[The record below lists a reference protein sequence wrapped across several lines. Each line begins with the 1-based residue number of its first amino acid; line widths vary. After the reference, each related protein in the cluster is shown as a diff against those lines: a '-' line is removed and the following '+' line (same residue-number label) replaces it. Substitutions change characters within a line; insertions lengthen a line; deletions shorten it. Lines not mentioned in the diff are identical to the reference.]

1 MEGEKRGIGLNEY
14 NGEMRKGGRG
24 GAVGVV
30 FRSPGSKEVG
40 ACEPGPYYDK
50 VFAFPYASVNGVSL
64 ALHFLL
70 TSLIWIFVVTLIN
83 CFSIPLSFSLGEWS
97 VV

>member
-1 MEGEKRGIGLNEY
+1 MDLAPGPPQDKKIEGEKRGMGLNEY

-24 GAVGVV
+24 GGAGVV

-50 VFAFPYASVNGVSL
+50 VFAFLYVSENGNL
-64 ALHFLL
+64 YLCCH
-70 TSLIWIFVVTLIN
+70 
-83 CFSIPLSFSLGEWS
+83 CE
-97 VV
+97 

>member
-1 MEGEKRGIGLNEY
+1 MEGEKRGMGLNEY

-24 GAVGVV
+24 AGTGAV

-50 VFAFPYASVNGVSL
+50 VFASYVFLNGVLFTYPFNSY
-64 ALHFLL
+64 
-70 TSLIWIFVVTLIN
+70 WTL
-83 CFSIPLSFSLGEWS
+83 
-97 VV
+97 